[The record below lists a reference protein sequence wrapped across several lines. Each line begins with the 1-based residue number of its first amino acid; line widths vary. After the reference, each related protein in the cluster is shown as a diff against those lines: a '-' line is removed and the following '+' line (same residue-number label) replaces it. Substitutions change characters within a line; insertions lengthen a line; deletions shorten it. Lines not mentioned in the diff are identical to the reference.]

1 MRDIME
7 NKKFYLSTAI
17 AYTSSTPHIGNVYE
31 AILADSICRMKR
43 TLGYDVYF
51 QTGTDEH
58 GQKIERKAI
67 SQGVTPKE
75 HVDKVAKELR
85 DIYDLMD
92 VSYDRFIRTTDLDHV
107 AAVQKIFKRLY
118 DKGDIYKGYY
128 EGYYCVADESYYLE
142 RDLVDGKCPDCGRA
156 VELTK
161 EECYFLRL
169 KPYQERLVN
178 HIKTHDEFIQ
188 PESRKNEMLNNFLKD
203 DLPDLCVSRTS
214 YKWGIPVS
222 FDTKHVTYVWID
234 ALCNY
239 ITGIGY
245 DPDKSFEEQNE
256 KFKKYWPCDCHL
268 IGKDILRFHTIYWP
282 IMLMALDLPLP
293 KQVFGH
299 PWVLFGNDKMSKSRG
314 NIIYAQ
320 DLVKRFGVDAV
331 RYYVLHE
338 IPFAQDG
345 SITYELLIDRYNSD
359 LANTLGNLVSRSLA
373 MTNKYFNGTVKYH
386 GALSDVDKDLEAL
399 AVETRTQ
406 LVKHMDMFKTGDAI
420 EDVMKFLR
428 RANKYVDETE
438 PWALAKDES
447 KRDTLENVLYHL
459 LESIKASALMLEPFM
474 PSTSKKIYKF
484 LGLTDPKFDEVGDYS
499 KEGTYTIGEYENL
512 FQRLDSKKVLDE
524 IYQEQALKQEQ
535 AKEANKLSD
544 DLAKTESKPEITIDD
559 FEKIELVVGKIL
571 EARKHPKAD
580 KLLVFKVDIGTE
592 VRQIVSGIAKWY
604 NPDDVVGK
612 KVVVVKNL
620 KPIKLRGEESCGML
634 LCAADKEDKTL
645 ELLNV
650 NALNP
655 GDIVR

>member
-1 MRDIME
+1 MDK
-7 NKKFYLSTAI
+7 KKFYLSTAI

-67 SQGVTPKE
+67 SQGVSPKE
-75 HVDKVAKELR
+75 HVDKVAGELKS
-85 DIYDLMD
+85 IYDLMN
-92 VSYDRFIRTTDLDHV
+92 VSYDRFIRTTDSDHV
-107 AAVQKIFKRLY
+107 KAVQKIFEKLY
-118 DKGDIYKGYY
+118 KKGDIYKGYY

-142 RDLVDGKCPDCGRA
+142 RDLVNGCCPDCGKP

-178 HIKTHDEFIQ
+178 HIKTHPEFIQ

-214 YKWGIPVS
+214 YKWGIEVP
-222 FDTKHVTYVWID
+222 FDPKHVTYVWID

-245 DPDKSFEEQNE
+245 DPDKSFEEQSE
-256 KFKKYWPCDCHL
+256 KFKKYWPADVHL

-293 KQVFGH
+293 RQVFGH
-299 PWVLFGNDKMSKSRG
+299 PWVLFGTDKMSKSKG
-314 NIIYAQ
+314 NVIYAQ

-345 SITYELLIDRYNSD
+345 SITYELLCDRYNSD

-373 MTNKYFNGTVKYH
+373 MTKKYFNGTVSYK
-386 GALSDVDKDLEAL
+386 GVLTTFDKELEDSAE
-399 AVETRTQ
+399 AARTS
-406 LVKHMDMFKTGDAI
+406 LVKHMDEFKTGDAI
-420 EDVMKFLR
+420 EDVMRFMR

-438 PWALAKDES
+438 PWALAKDET
-447 KRDTLENVLYHL
+447 KKEILENVLYHL
-459 LESIKASALMLEPFM
+459 LEAIKEGAIMLEAFM
-474 PSTSKKIYKF
+474 PCTSEKIYKF
-484 LGLTDPKFDEVGDYS
+484 LNLETHEFSDLDDFS
-499 KEGTYTIGEYENL
+499 KQKTYTIGEAETL
-512 FQRLDSKKVLDE
+512 FPRLDTKVVLED
-524 IYQEQALKQEQ
+524 IYKEQEKRQKE
-535 AKEANKLSD
+535 AKEKNAASDKLAQG
-544 DLAKTESKPEITIDD
+544 AKEEITIDD
-559 FEKIELVVGKIL
+559 FSRVELVVGKIL
-571 EARKHPKAD
+571 EARHHEKAD
-580 KLLVFKVDIGTE
+580 KLLVFKVDIGSE
-592 VRQIVSGIAKWY
+592 VRQIVSGIASFYK
-604 NPDDVVGK
+604 PEDLIGK
-612 KVVVVKNL
+612 KVIVVANL
-620 KPIKLRGEESCGML
+620 KAIKLRGEESKGML
-634 LCAADKEDKTL
+634 LCASDKEDKTL
-645 ELLNV
+645 ELINIDK
-650 NALNP
+650 LNP
-655 GDIVR
+655 GDIIR

>member
-1 MRDIME
+1 ME

-92 VSYDRFIRTTDLDHV
+92 VSYDRFIRTTDEDHV
-107 AAVQKIFKRLY
+107 EAVQKIFKRLY

-142 RDLVDGKCPDCGRA
+142 RDLVDGKCPDCGRP

-299 PWVLFGNDKMSKSRG
+299 PWVLFGNDKMSKSKG

-386 GALSDVDKDLEAL
+386 GAISDVDKDLEAL
-399 AVETRTQ
+399 SIETRNN

-438 PWALAKDES
+438 PWALAKDET
-447 KRDTLENVLYHL
+447 KREQLENVLYHL
-459 LESIKASALMLEPFM
+459 LESIKESALMLEPFM

-484 LGLTDPKFDEVGDYS
+484 LNLNNPKFDEVGDYS
-499 KEGTYTIGEYENL
+499 KEGVYTIGEYENL
-512 FQRLDSKKVLDE
+512 FQRLDSKKVLEE
-524 IYQEQALKQEQ
+524 IYQEQAEAQEK
-535 AKEANKLSD
+535 AKEANSLSD
-544 DLAKTESKPEITIDD
+544 KLANTPSKEEITIDD

-592 VRQIVSGIAKWY
+592 VRQIVSGISKWY
-604 NPDDVVGK
+604 NPDDLVGK